1 MTRASAS
8 GTVRK
13 IYVVHDQA
21 VAKTFQAHV
30 RLEGP
35 SLPAADGHEE
45 MDHRGRL
52 GDSWL
57 HCCS

>member
-1 MTRASAS
+1 MTRASTS
-8 GTVRK
+8 GTIK
-13 IYVVHDQA
+13 KTYVAHAQA
-21 VAKTFQAHV
+21 VAETFQAHI
-30 RLEGP
+30 RPHGP

-45 MDHRGRL
+45 VDRGRL